1 MRRILSHLA
10 PPLLTLGVFLVAWNV
25 LVRALDVPSFLVPAP
40 LAVASTAWTS
50 RADLV
55 PATLVT
61 LAGAAAGFGASM
73 VLGILGAIL
82 FAQARWIRVSLYPWA
97 IFLQTVPI
105 VAIAPLIVLWSGP
118 GFTSIVLVSFLLSV
132 FPILSNG
139 VEGLTRI
146 DPQFLELFRLCRATR
161 FQEFWHLRLP
171 HSVPFLVAGAKV
183 SAGLTV
189 IGAIVGEFF
198 AGYGV
203 TTPGLG
209 YLVQLTAAQMKT
221 ELLFASVAASAI
233 LGLLVFLVVD
243 AVATLL
249 LRRLQEPTSLTQ

>member
-1 MRRILSHLA
+1 MRRLVSHVL
-10 PPLLTLGVFLVAWNV
+10 PPLATLALFLVAWD
-25 LVRALDVPSFLVPAP
+25 LGVRALGIPSFLVPSP
-40 LAVASTAWTS
+40 MAVAAGAWDNRS
-50 RADLV
+50 ELL
-55 PATLVT
+55 PAALVT
-61 LAGAAAGFGASM
+61 LGAAASGFAASLL
-73 VLGILGAIL
+73 LGTLGAVV
-82 FAQARWIRVSLYPWA
+82 FAQARWIRASLYPWA

-118 GFTSIVLVSFLLSV
+118 GFASIVLVSFLLSV

-146 DPQFLELFRLCRATR
+146 EPQYLELFRLCRASR
-161 FQEFWHLRLP
+161 LQELVHLRLP

-203 TTPGLG
+203 SSPGLG
-209 YLVQLTAAQMKT
+209 YLIQLTAAQMKT
-221 ELLFASVAASAI
+221 ELLFASVAASTI
-233 LGLLVFLVVD
+233 LGLGVFLAVD

-249 LRRLQEPTSLTQ
+249 LRRLQEPSNTP